1 MEKYLR
7 NFTEVAPTRMPLLTL
22 QPGPLCITHESI
34 YITQWFFFSVLKENF
49 QFSFFL
55 LYSFFT
61 LPSFLKPCS
70 LGIDLFDHAVAFN
83 RLSDLK
89 II

>member
-7 NFTEVAPTRMPLLTL
+7 NFTEVPPTRLPLL
-22 QPGPLCITHESI
+22 
-34 YITQWFFFSVLKENF
+34 TQWFFFSVLKENF

-55 LYSFFT
+55 LYSFFN
-61 LPSFLKPCS
+61 PSLFFEAMQFRQW
-70 LGIDLFDHAVAFN
+70 FDHAVAFN

-89 II
+89 RILKEFTSVHI